1 MKYIDDHDA
10 IHKKSNKDAG
20 ITDGEDEEMV
30 DAEPVD
36 SKSELTLVQVAISVH
51 IVECNI
57 GTPHLPF
64 CMWCWFFFCFHSSL
78 SVAHVCCKRLGD
90 FEKQNMNYST
100 SIYFE
105 VQVYKWQPL
114 RLHFYL
120 NHIYFCSY

>member
-10 IHKKSNKDAG
+10 LHKKSNKDAG

-30 DAEPVD
+30 DAEPVE

-51 IVECNI
+51 IVECKNWYS
-57 GTPHLPF
+57 HLLF
-64 CMWCWFFFCFHSSL
+64 GLWCWFLFCFTCPL
-78 SVAHVCCKRLGD
+78 SVTHMCCNRFSD

-100 SIYFE
+100 SIDFV

-114 RLHFYL
+114 RLHCYL
-120 NHIYFCSY
+120 KHI